1 MITELCRYYPFF
13 FFFQSVAILIWL
25 QVLLEKVLGKIH
37 IIPVIKHCRIFVQG
51 GTVSSTVNRLW
62 IDV

>member
-13 FFFQSVAILIWL
+13 PKCNHPNMWL
-25 QVLLEKVLGKIH
+25 QVLLEKTLGKIH
-37 IIPVIKHCRIFVQG
+37 IIYVIKHCRIFVPG

-62 IDV
+62 IDM